1 MEHPTNISIVIP
13 VYKAE
18 QYLTDCVD
26 SILSQTYRDFELIL
40 VDDGSPDK
48 SGELCDRLARTDG
61 RIRVFHKT
69 NGGATSARKMGVEKA
84 CGAWILFSDAD
95 DKMPQDA
102 IADLIS
108 HDDGSSDI
116 IAGTIN
122 YEGVKTI
129 RTETSEKFL
138 LPDEYISHLLLRKTY
153 FGPCSKLIKRDLF
166 KNLKWL
172 NDDSIFQNEDL
183 FMLIS
188 LSCVCENHIAIAN
201 TMVHYECN
209 LKEGSVSARIMNY
222 KSWYSL
228 FSNIKKVL
236 VDANKFTKGV
246 KNAYV
251 DYVLWILRFYVLSSG
266 QLFCNTSFMSDFK
279 KDMNTSVISQRN
291 KLASL
296 CVNYRIVRFL
306 AYLYVVCRT
315 KARRIRS

>member
-1 MEHPTNISIVIP
+1 MVSIIVP
-13 VYKAE
+13 VYRAE

-40 VDDGSPDK
+40 VDDGSPDN
-48 SGELCDRLARTDG
+48 SGEICESLARTDN
-61 RIRVFHKT
+61 RIRVFHKP
-69 NGGATSARKMGVEKA
+69 NGGATSARKFGVEKA
-84 CGAWILFSDAD
+84 SGTWILFSDAD

-129 RTETSEKFL
+129 RTETTEPVLS
-138 LPDEYISHLLLRKTY
+138 PDEYISYLLLRKTY
-153 FGPCSKLIKRDLF
+153 FGPCSKLIKRNLF
-166 KNLKWL
+166 ENLQWL

-188 LSCVCENHIAIAN
+188 LSCESDNHIAIAN
-201 TMVHYECN
+201 TKVHYECN
-209 LKEGSVSARIMNY
+209 LKEGSVSGRVMNY

-228 FSNIKKVL
+228 FNNIKKIL
-236 VDANKFTKGV
+236 VDANKFNTDV
-246 KNAYV
+246 RNAYV

-266 QLFCNTSFMSDFK
+266 QLFCNTSFILDFK
-279 KDMNTSVISQRN
+279 GDMNTSVISQRN

-296 CVNYRIVRFL
+296 CVNSRFIRFL
-306 AYLYVVCRT
+306 AYVYVVCRT